1 MSNVNELLDFLDHS
15 HSSFHAVKNLGDIL
29 EAEGFKYLKE
39 NEAWN
44 IEKGN
49 KYYTKRN
56 NSSIIA
62 FTIGNDLSDHHFQI
76 CASHSDSPTFKI
88 KDKAELKGKG
98 GYVSLNVEGYGGM
111 ILSSWLDRPLSVAGR
126 VVYEKDGNIT
136 SDLVDIDEDLLV
148 IPNVAIHMNR
158 NINDGF
164 KYNNQIDMLPLFS
177 QDGKNGGYYQK
188 LADYLNIDSDS
199 ILGSDMYLYP
209 RINGTILGANKEFIG
224 SGRLDN
230 LESAFCSLKGFVEG
244 NNDKGIN
251 VYCCFDNEEVGS
263 RTMQGAFGTFLY
275 DCLYRINSSLGYSES
290 DFHSAIAASFM
301 LSIDNAHAVHPN
313 HPEKT
318 DAENCTYMNGGV
330 VIKFNANQSYTSS
343 GLSGAL
349 IKQLCKNNNVPY
361 QVFAN
366 RSDERGGGTLGNISN
381 NQVSL
386 HTVDIGLAQLAMHST
401 YEVAGCKDVDHMI
414 NLCKA
419 YFSTN
424 VIVDD
429 SKSII
434 FK

>member
-1 MSNVNELLDFLDHS
+1 
-15 HSSFHAVKNLGDIL
+15 
-29 EAEGFKYLKE
+29 
-39 NEAWN
+39 
-44 IEKGN
+44 
-49 KYYTKRN
+49 
-56 NSSIIA
+56 
-62 FTIGNDLSDHHFQI
+62 
-76 CASHSDSPTFKI
+76 
-88 KDKAELKGKG
+88 
-98 GYVSLNVEGYGGM
+98 
-111 ILSSWLDRPLSVAGR
+111 
-126 VVYEKDGNIT
+126 
-136 SDLVDIDEDLLV
+136 
-148 IPNVAIHMNR
+148 
-158 NINDGF
+158 
-164 KYNNQIDMLPLFS
+164 
-177 QDGKNGGYYQK
+177 
-188 LADYLNIDSDS
+188 
-199 ILGSDMYLYP
+199 
-209 RINGTILGANKEFIG
+209 
-224 SGRLDN
+224 
-230 LESAFCSLKGFVEG
+230 
-244 NNDKGIN
+244 
-251 VYCCFDNEEVGS
+251 
-263 RTMQGAFGTFLY
+263 MQGAFGTFLY

-290 DFHSAIAASFM
+290 EFHSAIAASFM

-424 VIVDD
+424 VVVDD